1 VRHPLLALDRVET
14 LTDRVASILAAHAGV
29 TLSLRGLR
37 TVSPTALA
45 KLRGT
50 PSIELPRRLTGTLP

>member
-1 VRHPLLALDRVET
+1 
-14 LTDRVASILAAHAGV
+14 VASILAAHAGV

-37 TVSPTALA
+37 TVSPAALT